1 MQFRRSYRLRNINRK
16 GALLVEDL
24 QRERGVEIP
33 FKIIKPRAFLIMG
46 TSKQFTN
53 KNMADDFQVLR
64 RSQKNIE
71 IILYDDFL
79 KKLENQKN
87 KVFLVSNPEKK

>member
-1 MQFRRSYRLRNINRK
+1 
-16 GALLVEDL
+16 
-24 QRERGVEIP
+24 
-33 FKIIKPRAFLIMG
+33 MG